1 MDSIKRYV
9 LRNINV
15 SSIVKISSMN
25 RLESNSKC
33 CSEWK
38 ESSVPLVGFKHFFY
52 YFVYVVVVAKW
63 FFEITGEIENFAPL
77 SNGWPFDQ
85 ISRSKVSNGNG
96 VCSASDGTNTGY
108 TSLSN
113 CSSFHLDFVFQLFSQ

>member
-1 MDSIKRYV
+1 MCPLSV
-9 LRNINV
+9 FNI
-15 SSIVKISSMN
+15 
-25 RLESNSKC
+25 
-33 CSEWK
+33 
-38 ESSVPLVGFKHFFY
+38 FFFY
-52 YFVYVVVVAKW
+52 SFVHVVVVAKW

-77 SNGWPFDQ
+77 SNGWLFDQ

>member
-1 MDSIKRYV
+1 M
-9 LRNINV
+9 LRNVNV

-33 CSEWK
+33 CSGCK
-38 ESSVPLVGFKHFFY
+38 GSSVPPVGFQHFFY
-52 YFVYVVVVAKW
+52 SFVHVVVVAKW

-77 SNGWPFDQ
+77 SNGWLFDQ

>member
-1 MDSIKRYV
+1 MLFGLQRIECAPCRFSTFFF
-9 LRNINV
+9 
-15 SSIVKISSMN
+15 SS
-25 RLESNSKC
+25 
-33 CSEWK
+33 
-38 ESSVPLVGFKHFFY
+38 
-52 YFVYVVVVAKW
+52 FVHVVVVAKW

-77 SNGWPFDQ
+77 SNGWLFDQ